1 MYGSCGCV
9 GPSVFEAQR
18 LESERNLISAASTG
32 SSTSI
37 SDCALQSLR
46 PVFLYFSNF
55 RRCGFQPPEFPSHLR
70 ILYHLLYF
78 TRKGTLD
85 LCSRLLLE
93 HKVKTECLMTVIQLR
108 QTIVFLTYDRDTF
121 PLLSCLNYLFAL
133 TDKLVHLHPH

>member
-1 MYGSCGCV
+1 M

-18 LESERNLISAASTG
+18 LESERDLISAASTG
-32 SSTSI
+32 SSAPV

-55 RRCGFQPPEFPSHLR
+55 RRCGFQLPECPSHLR
-70 ILYHLLYF
+70 ILYHLLYL

-93 HKVKTECLMTVIQLR
+93 HKVKTECLMTVFQLR
-108 QTIVFLTYDRDTF
+108 HSCF
-121 PLLSCLNYLFAL
+121 PH
-133 TDKLVHLHPH
+133 V